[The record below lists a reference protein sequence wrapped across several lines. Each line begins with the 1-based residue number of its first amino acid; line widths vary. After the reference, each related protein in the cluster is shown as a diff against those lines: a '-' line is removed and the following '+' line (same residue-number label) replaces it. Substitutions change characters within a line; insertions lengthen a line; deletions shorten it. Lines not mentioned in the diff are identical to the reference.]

1 MSHFSAPCWL
11 ICCWSIPANLLH
23 SNKWIRYMLKL
34 LLSPCYYMS
43 LLVWFFLEIST
54 CIMHSSSTC
63 LSLEFLLDHS
73 LFWPLDLFMFMLM
86 VVCLSA
92 MLFEIRLRF
101 QFFLK
106 MILKRKNEGGLSI
119 GVCLPTAR
127 GSVRCQTNF
136 RHILGASLC
145 LPFCL
150 LCFLMW
156 CTVPG
161 GKIYFPSNS
170 NPFLAFEMKV
180 RGGN

>member
-1 MSHFSAPCWL
+1 VSHFSAPCWL
-11 ICCWSIPANLLH
+11 ICCWSIPASLLH

-106 MILKRKNEGGLSI
+106 MILKRKTK
-119 GVCLPTAR
+119 GVYRSEFVSQLHVAPC
-127 GSVRCQTNF
+127 VVKQ
-136 RHILGASLC
+136 ILGIFLE
-145 LPFCL
+145 L
-150 LCFLMW
+150 LCVYLSACSVSSCDVQFLVAKSISHQ
-156 CTVPG
+156 TQ
-161 GKIYFPSNS
+161 IHF
-170 NPFLAFEMKV
+170 
-180 RGGN
+180 